1 MPDPEETQQPAADS
15 GATSGDDPTTTPSP
29 LPDNLDV
36 EELLSMG
43 SAQPADPSPSLD
55 DDADDAEEDDEE
67 GDEEDSEGDPQ
78 DGTPVPQASTPEAIR
93 AAGEMLAANPKRI
106 NELPAKMRAAAIEE
120 FARLAYIKGT
130 NDMFAHQT
138 ARTTQEHDLRTFH
151 DERMAARKDD
161 PEAFAIWEDEHP
173 EDAERFAAARRYFK
187 AKSEG
192 KPAPL
197 PGTPAKPPVA
207 EKAVLTEA
215 QQTIQNL
222 ANREAKRLSALPQD
236 VQTRIAGQGFTLT
249 EDGLEAFRQAISD
262 AEAAIRKGG
271 PGAAQR
277 RQDAHRER
285 LATPRVDV
293 GQRGNAAPP
302 KKNPIADIND
312 PDALMEM
319 AVSGAQSRRR
329 G

>member
-1 MPDPEETQQPAADS
+1 MPDPEEIQQPDADS
-15 GATSGDDPTTTPSP
+15 GETPGDAPATTPP
-29 LPDNLDV
+29 QLPDNLDV

-43 SAQPADPSPSLD
+43 SAQPADPPPSLD

-67 GDEEDSEGDPQ
+67 GDEDDSEGDP

-93 AAGEMLAANPKRI
+93 AAGEMIAATPRRI
-106 NELPAKMRAAAIEE
+106 NELPAKQRAAAIEE
-120 FARLAYIKGT
+120 AMRLAYNRGGL
-130 NDMFAHQT
+130 DMFAHQT
-138 ARTTQEHDLRTFH
+138 AQSTQEQGLRAFY
-151 DERMAARKDD
+151 DERMAARTDD
-161 PEAFAIWEDEHP
+161 PEEFAIWEDEHP

-197 PGTPAKPPVA
+197 PGTPAKPA
-207 EKAVLTEA
+207 DKAGLTES

-222 ANREAKRLSALPQD
+222 ANREAKRLAALPQD

-277 RQDAHRER
+277 RQEAHRER